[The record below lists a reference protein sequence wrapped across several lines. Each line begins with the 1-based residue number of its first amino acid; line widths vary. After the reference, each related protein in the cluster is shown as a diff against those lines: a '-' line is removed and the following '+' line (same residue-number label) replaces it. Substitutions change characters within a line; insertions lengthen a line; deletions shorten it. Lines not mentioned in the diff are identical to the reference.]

1 MIYAVR
7 KIMCT
12 PESVWIASLSSPIFN
27 ANEASSN
34 GFCIVPLENGPKSPP
49 RLAELQSEYFWA
61 SSANDALPETIC
73 SR

>member
-7 KIMCT
+7 KIICT

-27 ANEASSN
+27 AKEASSN
-34 GFCIVPLENGPKSPP
+34 GFCMVPLVNGPKSPP